1 MISTAAFLFSLST
14 LLVKLLTAGGL
25 CGLMLSGAEAQAA
38 DGRVLY
44 AENCAACH
52 RVNGA
57 GVPGAFPALAGS
69 KLVVGDPKATARL
82 VLAGRGGMPAF
93 AGELDDDEM
102 ASVLTYIRGAWGNK
116 AKAVQVADVASVR
129 GKARREDARASLQAH

>member
-1 MISTAAFLFSLST
+1 MIRKLMSAAGVLALAMTAT
-14 LLVKLLTAGGL
+14 
-25 CGLMLSGAEAQAA
+25 GAEAE
-38 DGRVLY
+38 DGRALF

-69 KLVVGDPKATARL
+69 KLVVGDPRAAAK
-82 VLAGRGGMPAF
+82 VILAGRGGMPAYQ
-93 AGELDDDEM
+93 GEMSDAEL

-116 AKAVQVADVASVR
+116 AKPVQVAEVAAVR

>member
-1 MISTAAFLFSLST
+1 MIGKLASVGGVLFLAMAA
-14 LLVKLLTAGGL
+14 GE
-25 CGLMLSGAEAQAA
+25 AEAA
-38 DGRVLY
+38 DGRTVF

-116 AKAVQVADVASVR
+116 AKAVQVAEVASVR

>member
-1 MISTAAFLFSLST
+1 MIGKLASVGGVLFLAMAA
-14 LLVKLLTAGGL
+14 
-25 CGLMLSGAEAQAA
+25 AEAEAA
-38 DGRVLY
+38 DGRTVF
-44 AENCAACH
+44 AENCAACD

-57 GVPGAFPALAGS
+57 GVPGAFAG
-69 KLVVGDPKATARL
+69 D
-82 VLAGRGGMPAF
+82 
-93 AGELDDDEM
+93 LDDDEM